1 MRPPSFQVVAVIPY
15 PKGSAMICRGR
26 IQLASALMLAALSS
40 QALLQA
46 ADVKPDLM
54 ATRMKKDLTYISSDE
69 CEGRGVTTKGIN
81 LAADYIVDQFKKI
94 GLQPGGVDGTYFQ
107 PFTMHGAAKLGEGSS
122 VKLQGP
128 QGQEI
133 TLKPYRHF
141 KVMGLSGTGT
151 ITAPVVFVG
160 FGATGTKNNYDD
172 FKNIDVT
179 GKIVML
185 LRKTPRARLGADSF
199 DGQLNNYHASLAAKV
214 ENAVKHKAAAVIFVN
229 DRDSAEPGDT
239 LLDFGYS
246 AQSDLGTHLP
256 AIHMMRSEADS
267 LVRTTLGK
275 SIKEIEEEI
284 DLSMKPQSAELKG
297 WNATLK
303 TSVDRSASHVKNII
317 GFLPGSGPLANEI
330 VVLGAHYDHLGYGGM
345 GSLAGRLKEPTI
357 HHGADD
363 NGSGT
368 TLMMELSRHFAE
380 MPNRQGRKLV
390 FMAFSGE
397 ESGLLGSAF
406 YCKNPLFPLA
416 DTTAMVNLDMVGRLR
431 ADATTKKDKLI
442 VYGTGSSSSF
452 NQRGDSLNKTF
463 DFQFQKT
470 ATGMGPSDQ
479 QSFYLKNIPV
489 LFFFTDTHADYH
501 RPSDTVD
508 KINFAGMVKIG
519 TYVEQ
524 LVSAL
529 STNPTRPVY
538 VKADSATGR
547 SPAMHTAVPS
557 VGIRPSYADE
567 GPGVLLDGVSEGR
580 PAAKAGIKGGD
591 RIVEILGK
599 PCNNME
605 TYMTLMGGV
614 KAGDI
619 VEFTILRAGQKQKIK
634 IQTEKK

>member
-1 MRPPSFQVVAVIPY
+1 MYR
-15 PKGSAMICRGR
+15 RGR
-26 IQLASALMLAALSS
+26 ILLASALMFAVFNCPAPLP
-40 QALLQA
+40 A
-46 ADVKPDLM
+46 ADVSPDLM
-54 ATRMKKDLTYISSDE
+54 ATRMKKDLSYISSDE

-107 PFTMHGAAKLGEGSS
+107 PFTMHGAAKLGQGST
-122 VKLQGP
+122 VQLKGP

-133 TLKPYRHF
+133 ALTAYRQF
-141 KVMGLSGTGT
+141 KVMGLSGSGT
-151 ITAPVVFVG
+151 VTAPVVFVG
-160 FGATGTKNNYDD
+160 FGATGTKNDYDD
-172 FKNIDVT
+172 FKNIDVA
-179 GKIVML
+179 GKIVMM
-185 LRKTPRARLGADSF
+185 LRKVPRARVAADAF
-199 DGQLNNYHASLAAKV
+199 DGQLSNYHASLAAKV
-214 ENAVKHKAAAVIFVN
+214 ENAARHKAAAIIFVN
-229 DRDSAEPGDT
+229 DRDSAAAGDT

-246 AQSDLGTHLP
+246 AQNDLSSHLP
-256 AIHMMRSEADS
+256 AVHMRRAEADS

-284 DLSMKPQSAELKG
+284 DLSMRPQSAELSG
-297 WNATLK
+297 WNATIK
-303 TSVDRSASHVKNII
+303 TDVDRAATHVKNII

-330 VVLGAHYDHLGYGGM
+330 VVVGAHYDHLGYGGF

-442 VYGTGSSSSF
+442 VYGTGSSSGF
-452 NQRGDSLNKTF
+452 NKLVDSLNKSF

-529 STNPTRPVY
+529 VTNPVRPDY
-538 VKADSATGR
+538 VKADSSGGR

-567 GPGVLLDGVSEGR
+567 GPGVLLDGVAENR

-591 RIVEILGK
+591 RIIEILGK

>member
-1 MRPPSFQVVAVIPY
+1 
-15 PKGSAMICRGR
+15 MIRRGGVPGCLHVMVL
-26 IQLASALMLAALSS
+26 LAFGAAPLA
-40 QALLQA
+40 A
-46 ADVKPDLM
+46 ADVNSGTST
-54 ATRMKKDLTYISSDE
+54 ARMTKDLTYIASDA

-81 LAADYIVDQFKKI
+81 LAADYIVEQFREM
-94 GLQPGGVDGTYFQ
+94 GLKPGGVEGTYFQ
-107 PFTMHGAAKLGEGSS
+107 PFTMRGIAKLRDGSS
-122 VKLQGP
+122 VVLRGP

-133 TLKPYRHF
+133 TLTTDQQFR
-141 KVMGLSGTGT
+141 VMGLSGSGT
-151 ITAPVVFVG
+151 VSAPVVFVG
-160 FGATGTKNNYDD
+160 FGASGTNNGYDD
-172 FKNIDVT
+172 FKGVDVA
-179 GKIVML
+179 GKIVMV
-185 LRKTPRARLGADSF
+185 LRKTPRATVAPDAF
-199 DGQLNNYHASLAAKV
+199 DGPLTNYHASLAAKV
-214 ENAVKHKAAAVIFVN
+214 ENAVKNKAAAIIYVN
-229 DRDSAEPGDT
+229 DRDTASQVDN

-246 AQSDLGTHLP
+246 ASSDADAQIP
-256 AIHMMRSEADS
+256 AIHLRRAEADAI
-267 LVRTTLGK
+267 VRSTRGKTLR
-275 SIKEIEEEI
+275 EIEEEI
-284 DLSMKPQSAELKG
+284 DATLKPQSGELKG
-297 WNATLK
+297 WSATIK
-303 TSVDRSASHVKNII
+303 TAVERVGPRVKNII
-317 GFLPGSGPLANEI
+317 GYLPGSGPLANEI
-330 VVLGAHYDHLGYGGM
+330 VVIGAHYDHLGYGGF
-345 GSLAGRLKEPTI
+345 GSLAGKLKEPAI

-368 TLMMELSRHFAE
+368 TVMIELGRQFAA

-416 DTTAMVNLDMVGRLR
+416 DTIAMINLDMVGRLR
-431 ADATTKKDKLI
+431 QDATTKKDKLI
-442 VYGTGSSSSF
+442 VYGTGSSKGF
-452 NQRGDSLNKTF
+452 NALVDSLNKNF
-463 DFQFQKT
+463 EFQFQKT

-519 TYVEQ
+519 AFVEQ
-524 LVSAL
+524 LTSAL
-529 STNPTRPVY
+529 ATTPTRPVY
-538 VKADSATGR
+538 VKADSQSSGR
-547 SPAMHTAVPS
+547 SPGAHVGVPS

-614 KAGDI
+614 KRGDP
-619 VEFTILRAGQKQKIK
+619 VEFTILRAGQKMKISV
-634 IQTEKK
+634 QTEK